1 MVPPWYDARQ
11 PQIGRP
17 TVAPYPEEGP
27 VTGLFIPVA
36 VMVGGAC
43 VLAIEILGTRLLGP
57 AFGVGLYLWSAL
69 IGIALAALAVG
80 YAVGGRWAD
89 RGPNLT
95 RFGALFLAAG
105 IWTMLIP
112 WLRGPVLA
120 AVAGL
125 GLRTAVLV
133 SGTVLFFPP
142 LLLLGMVSPYAI
154 RLRASSL
161 QDVGR
166 TAGNLYA
173 LSTCASVA
181 AAIGTGFWL
190 IPALGVS
197 RLVFMIGAL
206 LVATG
211 AVGIVAGL
219 RPRATVAAAALAVAV
234 LAGGAAA
241 APREQADPARGLVA
255 VVQSAYGEIR
265 VVDHQGVRAMLID
278 GAPHSLVDL
287 TTGAPAFAYVDVL
300 EVAKRFFDVPG
311 DMLLVGLG
319 AGTVAKVFGADGWGV
334 WSVEI
339 DPVVTR
345 LAREHFAFSDADGPV
360 SHEDGR
366 RFLID
371 HPETYDLVVMDAF
384 GSSAVP
390 FHLVT
395 TEAFALVKSRLREGG
410 LLAMNI
416 EAVGWDDILVRS
428 LAVTV
433 GTRFAHVKVLPIV
446 EPPSELGNLIILA
459 SDRPLD
465 LPSELPAPA
474 DRWTT
479 AYNQVHAWD
488 NAFTVAAGRGQVLT
502 DEHNPV
508 AVWSDRINEAARAKN
523 REWFG
528 GSGLAW

>member
-1 MVPPWYDARQ
+1 
-11 PQIGRP
+11 
-17 TVAPYPEEGP
+17 

-36 VMVGGAC
+36 VVIGGAC
-43 VLAIEILGTRLLGP
+43 VLALEILGTRLLGP

-69 IGIALAALAVG
+69 IGVTLAALAVG
-80 YAVGGRWAD
+80 YALGGRWAD
-89 RGPNLT
+89 RGPTLP
-95 RFGALFLAAG
+95 RFGVLFVAAG
-105 IWTMLIP
+105 TWSMLIP

-120 AVAGL
+120 ATDGL
-125 GLRTAVLV
+125 GLRAAVLV

-142 LLLLGMVSPYAI
+142 LVLMGMVSPYAI
-154 RLRASSL
+154 RLRAGSL
-161 QDVGR
+161 QEVGR

-181 AAIGTGFWL
+181 AAIATGFWL

-197 RLVFMIGAL
+197 RLVFLAGAL
-206 LVATG
+206 LVVTG
-211 AVGIVAGL
+211 AVGVVLGR
-219 RPRATVAAAALAVAV
+219 RPRALPAALLAGLVVMAAAA
-234 LAGGAAA
+234 GA

-255 VVQSAYGEIR
+255 VAQSAYGEIR
-265 VVDHQGVRAMLID
+265 VVDYRDQRAMLID
-278 GAPHSLVDL
+278 GAPHSVVDL
-287 TTGAPAFAYVDVL
+287 ATGAPAFPYVDVL
-300 EVAKRFFDVPG
+300 EIAKRFHDGPG
-311 DMLLVGLG
+311 EMLLVGLG
-319 AGTVAKVFGADGWGV
+319 AGTVAKVFGRDGWRV
-334 WSVEI
+334 RSVEI

-345 LAREHFAFSDADGPV
+345 LAREHFGFSDADGPV
-360 SHEDGR
+360 FHEDGR
-366 RFLID
+366 RFLVD

-416 EAVGWDDILVRS
+416 EAVGWDDIFARS

-433 GTRFAHVKVLPIV
+433 GTQFAHVKVLPIV
-446 EPPSELGNLIILA
+446 EPPSELGNLIVLA
-459 SDRPLD
+459 SDRPLELAD
-465 LPSELPAPA
+465 ELPRPD
-474 DRWTT
+474 DRWSSS
-479 AYNQVHAWD
+479 YNVNHAWD
-488 NAFTVAAGRGQVLT
+488 NAFTVEAARGQVLT

-508 AVWSDRINEAARAKN
+508 AVWSDRVNEAARAKN

>member
-1 MVPPWYDARQ
+1 M
-11 PQIGRP
+11 
-17 TVAPYPEEGP
+17 
-27 VTGLFIPVA
+27 TGLFIPVA

-57 AFGVGLYLWSAL
+57 AYGVGLYLWSAL

-80 YAVGGRWAD
+80 YALGGRWAD
-89 RGPNLT
+89 RSPRLT

-105 IWTMLIP
+105 AWTMLIP

-120 AVAGL
+120 AVDGL
-125 GLRTAVLV
+125 GLRAAVLV

-154 RLRASSL
+154 RLRAVSL
-161 QDVGR
+161 QEVGR

-197 RLVFMIGAL
+197 RLVFVIGAL

-211 AVGIVAGL
+211 AVGIVAGR
-219 RPRATVAAAALAVAV
+219 RPRAAMAAAALAIVG
-234 LAGGAAA
+234 LAGAGAA

-255 VVQSAYGEIR
+255 VAQSAYGEIR
-265 VVDHQGVRAMLID
+265 VVDHQGLRAMLID

-287 TTGAPAFAYVDVL
+287 ATGAPAFPYVDVL
-300 EVAKRFFDVPG
+300 GIAKRFFAAPG
-311 DMLLVGLG
+311 DLLLVGLG
-319 AGTVAKVFGADGWGV
+319 AGTVAKVFGGDGWRV
-334 WSVEI
+334 RSVEI

-345 LAREHFAFSDADGPV
+345 LAREHFGFGDGDGPV
-360 SHEDGR
+360 FHEDGR
-366 RFLID
+366 RFLVD
-371 HPETYDLVVMDAF
+371 HADTYDLVVMDAF

-395 TEAFALVKSRLREGG
+395 KEAFALVKSRLRPGG
-410 LLAMNI
+410 LLAMNL
-416 EAVGWDDILVRS
+416 EAVGWDDVLVRS

-446 EPPSELGNLIILA
+446 EPPSELGNLVILA
-459 SDRPLD
+459 SDRVLELDGD
-465 LPSELPAPA
+465 LPRPD
-474 DRWTT
+474 DRWSA
-479 AYNQVHAWD
+479 AYNLTHAWD
-488 NAFTVAAGRGQVLT
+488 NAFTVAAERGQVLT

-508 AVWSDRINEAARAKN
+508 AVWSDRINEAARRKN
-523 REWFG
+523 REWIG